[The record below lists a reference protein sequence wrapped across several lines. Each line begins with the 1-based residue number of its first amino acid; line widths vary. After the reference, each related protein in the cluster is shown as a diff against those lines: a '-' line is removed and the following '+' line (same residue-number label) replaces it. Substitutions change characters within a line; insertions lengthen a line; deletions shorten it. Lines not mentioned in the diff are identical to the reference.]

1 MTTTKLYAA
10 FVWLTIISSLFIFAS
25 FGYLE
30 YENDRTNIRTRR
42 VERHDVITEPT
53 TTTTE
58 RSFISRSG
66 YRLLSVLRNEQ
77 GYQSAL
83 KLIAFYDVDVGNFE
97 NFNNE
102 TGVDHFIVPNII
114 HFVQFNRSS
123 FKFFEYICL
132 RSAYLQQRPDY
143 IFIHTD
149 MTSGFKGKYWNW
161 IENELDFISVLK
173 FMLCYDL
180 QIN

>member
-1 MTTTKLYAA
+1 MTTTTKLYAA
-10 FVWLTIISSLFIFAS
+10 FVWLSIISSLFIFAS
-25 FGYLE
+25 FGFLE
-30 YENDRTNIRTRR
+30 YEIDRTNIKVRH
-42 VERHDVITEPT
+42 VERNVTLSEPT
-53 TTTTE
+53 TTTTTE
-58 RSFISRSG
+58 QSFISRSG
-66 YRLLSVLRNEQ
+66 YRLLSVLQNEL

-83 KLIAFYDVDVGNFE
+83 KLINLYDVDVGNFE

-102 TGVDHFIVPNII
+102 TGIDRFIVPNII

-149 MTSGFKGKYWNW
+149 MKSGFKGKYWSW
-161 IENELDFISVLK
+161 IKNEPDFISVK
-173 FMLCYDL
+173 
-180 QIN
+180 

>member
-10 FVWLTIISSLFIFAS
+10 FVWLSIISSLFIFAS

-30 YENDRTNIRTRR
+30 NEIDRTNIRTRH
-42 VERHDVITEPT
+42 VERHIDVTEPT
-53 TTTTE
+53 ITRE
-58 RSFISRSG
+58 QSFISRSG
-66 YRLLSVLRNEQ
+66 YRLLSVLHNEK

-83 KLIAFYDVDVGNFE
+83 KLIDFYDVDVKKFE

-102 TGVDHFIVPNII
+102 TGTDRFIVPNIV

-149 MTSGFKGKYWNW
+149 IKSGFKGKYWNW
-161 IENELDFISVLK
+161 IANELDFISVKLI
-173 FMLCYDL
+173 LVVD
-180 QIN
+180 